1 MIGTLPGAA
10 GSARVKLLAVTAVLA
25 PNDPVSE
32 SPELKTP
39 MQQVVLLL
47 FIVVPFLAALAAIP
61 LLWGWGLSWLDVV
74 IMAVMYAITG
84 HGITIGFH
92 RYLTHHGFHAKRW
105 LRILLAVAGSM
116 AIQGPVV
123 RWVADHRKHHRFS
136 DREGDPHSPWRYGTS
151 VRALAKGFFWAH
163 IGWLF
168 DVEQT
173 SQHRYAP
180 DLVADR
186 AIWRVSQTFA
196 VWVTVSMLLPPLVGG
211 LWTMSWQGALIAFF
225 WGSLVRVALLH
236 HVTFAINSVCH
247 VTGRRPFKTRDRSR
261 NVWWLALPSMGEAWH
276 NFHHAEPTSARHGV
290 RRFEI
295 DTSAIVI
302 RVMERLRWVQ
312 DVRWPD
318 TNIVQRR
325 RVEALAAS

>member
-1 MIGTLPGAA
+1 
-10 GSARVKLLAVTAVLA
+10 
-25 PNDPVSE
+25 
-32 SPELKTP
+32 
-39 MQQVVLLL
+39 MQQVVLFL
-47 FIVVPFLAALAAIP
+47 FLVVPFLAILAAIP
-61 LLWGWGLSWLDVV
+61 LLWGWGLSWRDIL
-74 IMAVMYAITG
+74 ISFVMYAITG

-92 RYLTHHGFHAKRW
+92 RHFTHHGFQARRW
-105 LRILLAVAGSM
+105 LRVLLAVAGSM

-151 VRALAKGFFWAH
+151 FRALSKGFFWAH

-173 SQHRYAP
+173 SQTRFAP

-186 AIWRVSQTFA
+186 AIWRVSRTFA
-196 VWVTVSMLLPPLVGG
+196 VWVAMSMLLPPLIGG
-211 LWTMSWQGALIAFF
+211 LWTMSWQGALTAFF

-236 HVTFAINSVCH
+236 HVTFATNSVCH
-247 VTGRRPFKTRDRSR
+247 MTGRRPYKTRDRSR

-295 DTSAIVI
+295 DTSALVI

-318 TNIVQRR
+318 AGIIQRR
-325 RVEALAAS
+325 LVEALPAG